1 MGLIQS
7 FYFYFYVVNMFV
19 CLFIVIVFFLF
30 ILFKLFE
37 LIKPSQV
44 NDQSLNFFLFF

>member
-44 NDQSLNFFLFF
+44 NDQNLKFFLFF